1 MAGVNGVGA
10 PDLRVAIGTA
20 VLRNPIIAAS
30 GCYNRGAEY
39 GQIVDVSKYG
49 AVTLKSVTR
58 FPRLGNDMPRVFPT
72 PSGLLNAIGLQGPG
86 IDHFLKH
93 DAPKLAEVPTAVIA
107 SVAGFTVAEFA
118 DVAAAMDGIPNV
130 VAIELDVSC
139 PNVDRE
145 GQCFAA
151 EPKSLALVVE
161 AVKSRVKLPVIPK
174 LMPNVA
180 DLAPIARA
188 AEEAGADALA
198 LINAVRGM
206 AIDVDRARPMLAN
219 QSGGLTGPAIR
230 PIAVHAVWE
239 AAQAVKIPLI
249 GMGGIEHGRDAL
261 EFFFAG
267 ATAVSIGTA
276 NFRDPLVHV
285 RVLGAIQ
292 VEMQRRGCRSVRALT
307 GLANPNFAG
316 ARTPAQAQFKPNV
329 AADPPSPPK
338 GRIR

>member
-1 MAGVNGVGA
+1 M
-10 PDLRVAIGTA
+10 RVALGGA
-20 VLRNPIIAAS
+20 VLRNPVIAAS

-39 GQIVDVSKYG
+39 GRVVDISKYG
-49 AVTLKSVTR
+49 AITLKSVTR
-58 FPRLGNDMPRVFPT
+58 HPRLGNDMPRVIPT

-86 IDHFLKH
+86 IDHFLKY
-93 DAPKLAEVPTAVIA
+93 DAPKLVEVPTAVIA
-107 SVAGFTVAEFA
+107 SVAGFSVAEFA

-145 GQCFAA
+145 GECFAA
-151 EPKSLALVVE
+151 EPKSLAMVVE

-180 DLAPIARA
+180 DLKPIARA
-188 AEEAGADALA
+188 AEHAGADALS

-206 AIDVDRARPMLAN
+206 VIDVSRARPLLAN

-239 AAQAVKIPLI
+239 VAQAVQIPII
-249 GMGGIEHGRDAL
+249 GMGGIESGRDAL
-261 EFFFAG
+261 EFLFAG
-267 ATAVSIGTA
+267 ATAVGIGTA

-285 RVLGAIQ
+285 RVLETIEA
-292 VEMQRRGCRSVRALT
+292 EMRRRDCRSVGALT

-316 ARTPAQAQFKPNV
+316 PRTPEQELF
-329 AADPPSPPK
+329 AAKD
-338 GRIR
+338 GRR